1 MKVIFNEDG
10 TLLGVFREQIGV
22 FNQGEFEDVIDLIK
36 SSQSYDEII
45 RDLENL
51 GLKKVNDVEEVNLE
65 S

>member
-10 TLLGVFREQIGV
+10 TLLGVFIEQIGI

-51 GLKKVNDVEEVNLE
+51 GLKKVNDVEEINL
-65 S
+65 